1 MSLCTRSVSGYE
13 DMSHQSLLT
22 NSASVTRGLGE
33 AGHNTMDRSVS
44 RGCHVMS
51 RDSYCGDIREII
63 DFLCR
68 LLKLIDRAEFNCA
81 ATNNYLGERLFQIS
95 LNILIDLN
103 G

>member
-13 DMSHQSLLT
+13 DMSRQSLLT

-51 RDSYCGDIREII
+51 RDSY
-63 DFLCR
+63 
-68 LLKLIDRAEFNCA
+68 
-81 ATNNYLGERLFQIS
+81 
-95 LNILIDLN
+95 
-103 G
+103 